1 MRRALSMLCAGIALA
16 AWGAFSMPIPAFA
29 GGLVGPPGLVRGGA
43 PLPQFHSSFPI
54 DLGTPGASAR
64 DNLEISLTS
73 PNHSVLHFLFS
84 PRALSGASYGFGPT
98 ITGSYAG
105 LAWNVFDDDHL
116 FGSIG
121 FATAVDNLIDEDP
134 TRQLY
139 GPLLSLHSTFELGYQ
154 FNGQQSLSL
163 ALDRASPAPY
173 FGDPNAI
180 GNDLRIR
187 YGLHF

>member
-1 MRRALSMLCAGIALA
+1 MRRALAMLCAGVVLA
-16 AWGAFSMPIPAFA
+16 AWGSFA
-29 GGLVGPPGLVRGGA
+29 TRALADGPDGLTGLVRGGA
-43 PLPQFHSSFPI
+43 PLPQFRSNFPI
-54 DLGTPGASAR
+54 NLGDPGASAH

-73 PNHSVLHFLFS
+73 SNHSVLHFLFS
-84 PRALSGASYGFGPT
+84 PRALAGTSYGFGPT

-121 FATAVDNLIDEDP
+121 FATAVDNLVDEDP
-134 TRQLY
+134 TRQFY

-154 FNGQQSLSL
+154 FSRWQSLSL
-163 ALDRASPAPY
+163 ALDHATPAPY
-173 FGDPNAI
+173 LGDPNAI
-180 GNDLRIR
+180 GDDLRIR